1 MMLHQRAFFSSSS
14 PTTVLGTERV
24 SDAGESTDDR
34 DSVEGLRMNSP
45 DATSKEVLVRLS
57 SGTVGEDE
65 NHPPGKNR
73 DEVVDSSLF
82 REVAEE
88 GISKFRSG
96 RSELSSSNG
105 EVRRNS
111 DGLNGRVSADTS
123 QLKDEN

>member
-1 MMLHQRAFFSSSS
+1 
-14 PTTVLGTERV
+14 VLGTERV